1 MKQIYF
7 NKPQRLTQLIGAN
20 TTVIVAGRR
29 TGKTDSIAAPFALRN
44 MQRMP
49 GSTGGIVVP
58 TFKHGLTNTLPGLLT
73 AWKRWGFINGVHYV
87 VGRRPP
93 KSFARPIIEP
103 NDYEHV
109 ISFYNGSCAII
120 ISQDRPGSSNSL
132 TLSWLLVDEAKFI
145 DYQKLKDETLPANGG
160 IKSYFGKHSC
170 NHSIMILSDMPQT
183 QKGSWFLHYRDKVD
197 VDLIKTIEGTVYEIW
212 RTKERIRK
220 LRKLEI
226 GNRKLDKSQI
236 PNSNCQVPPYLKGYL
251 RRLDASVNKMRSV
264 AVYYREYS
272 SIENLQLLGENY
284 IKQMKRDLTPLSFQT
299 SILCQRIG
307 IAKDGFY
314 SSMREGH
321 KYDASNFSVLDADF
335 EKTFAPNS
343 NFQVPI
349 STSLGDS
356 DVNLDAPIAIGMDYN
371 ANINW
376 IVAGQP
382 TGRRLNVIKS
392 FYVKF
397 ERKLPALVE
406 EFCNYYATHRNKTVV
421 YYYDAT
427 ALGSNYAV
435 NEQDFRWVVVHEFEK
450 RGWQV
455 EAVYLGNPMRHDEKY
470 LLINQGF
477 AGKQRL
483 MPFFNRQNNDDLIL
497 AIQAAGV
504 SRGRNGFH
512 KDKGGEKLAETEED
526 LLQHRTDGTDAFDTL
541 YIGCE
546 KFPQQNIKDYN
557 TCGVL

>member
-1 MKQIYF
+1 MAQKKVYF

-29 TGKTDSIAAPFALRN
+29 TGKTDSIAAPFVLRN

-58 TFKHGLTNTLPGLLT
+58 TFKHGLTNTIPGLLA
-73 AWKRWGFINGVHYV
+73 AWKRWGFIEGIHYV
-87 VGRRPP
+87 VGRKPP
-93 KSFARPIIEP
+93 KSFRQPIIDP
-103 NDYEHV
+103 KDYEHV
-109 ISFYNGSCAII
+109 ISFYNGSVAVI

-145 DYQKLKDETLPANGG
+145 DYAKLKDETLPANGG
-160 IKSYFGKHSC
+160 IKSHFGKHSF

-183 QKGSWFLHYRDKVD
+183 QKGSWFLHYRDKMD
-197 VDLIKTIEGTVYEIW
+197 VELIRTIEATVYEIW
-212 RTKERIRK
+212 RIKERIRK
-220 LRKLEI
+220 L
-226 GNRKLDKSQI
+226 NNSQS
-236 PNSNCQVPPYLKGYL
+236 PVPDYLKGYL
-251 RRLDASVNKMRSV
+251 RRLDRDLNKMRSV

-284 IKQMKRDLTPLSFQT
+284 IKQMKRDLTPLTFQT

-321 KYDASNFSVLDADF
+321 KYDANDNQYLDTLGYDYDFSTLDARAD
-335 EKTFAPNS
+335 K
-343 NFQVPI
+343 
-349 STSLGDS
+349 
-356 DVNLDAPIAIGMDYN
+356 DVDPDAPICIGMDYN

-382 TGRRLNVIKS
+382 RDRRLNIIKS

-397 ERKLPALVE
+397 DRKIPALVE
-406 EFCNYYATHRNKTVV
+406 DFCRYYASHRNKTVV

-435 NEQDFRWVVVHEFEK
+435 NDQDFHYNVVKEFE
-450 RGWQV
+450 RHGWRI
-455 EAVYLGNPMRHDEKY
+455 ESVYLGNPMHHDEKY
-470 LLINQGF
+470 LLINNAF

-483 MPFFNRQNNDDLIL
+483 MPFFNRSNNEDLIL
-497 AIQAAGV
+497 AIQSAGV
-504 SRGRNGFH
+504 SNGRNGFR
-512 KDKGGEKLAETEED
+512 KDKSGEKLAESEED
-526 LLQHRTDGTDAFDTL
+526 LLEHRTDGTDAFDTL
-541 YIGCE
+541 YIGAE
-546 KFPQQNIKDYN
+546 KFPFHDTFSLSIS
-557 TCGVL
+557 GVS

>member
-1 MKQIYF
+1 MSEKRIYF

-29 TGKTDSIAAPFALRN
+29 TGKTDSIAAPFVLRN

-58 TFKHGLTNTLPGLLT
+58 TFKHGLTNTIPGLLA
-73 AWKRWGFINGVHYV
+73 AWKRWGYIEGLHYV
-87 VGRRPP
+87 VGKKPP
-93 KSFARPIIEP
+93 KSFRQPIIDP
-103 NDYEHV
+103 KDYEHV
-109 ISFYNGSCAII
+109 ISFYNGSVAVI

-145 DYQKLKDETLPANGG
+145 DYAKLKDETLPANGG
-160 IKSYFGKHSC
+160 IKSHFGKHSF

-183 QKGSWFLHYRDKVD
+183 QKGSWFLHYRDKMD
-197 VDLIKTIEGTVYEIW
+197 PELIKTIEATVYEIW
-212 RTKERIRK
+212 RTKERIRALNASGK
-220 LRKLEI
+220 
-226 GNRKLDKSQI
+226 
-236 PNSNCQVPPYLKGYL
+236 PVPPYLKGYL
-251 RRLDASVNKMRSV
+251 RRLDRDLNKMRSV

-284 IKQMKRDLTPLSFQT
+284 IKQMKRDLTPLTFQT

-321 KYDASNFSVLDADF
+321 KYDANDNQYLDTLGYDYDFSTLDSRAD
-335 EKTFAPNS
+335 K
-343 NFQVPI
+343 
-349 STSLGDS
+349 
-356 DVNLDAPIAIGMDYN
+356 DVDPDAPICIGMDYN

-382 TGRRLNVIKS
+382 RARRLNVVKS

-397 ERKLPALVE
+397 ERKIPALVE
-406 EFCNYYATHRNKTVV
+406 DFCRYYAGHRNKTVV

-435 NEQDFRWVVVHEFEK
+435 NDQDFHYNVVKEFER
-450 RGWQV
+450 RGWRV
-455 EAVYLGNPMRHDEKY
+455 ESVYLGNPMRHDEKY
-470 LLINQGF
+470 LLINNAF

-483 MPFFNRQNNDDLIL
+483 MPFFNRSNNEDLIL
-497 AIQAAGV
+497 AVQSAGV
-504 SRGRNGFH
+504 SRGRNGFR
-512 KDKGGEKLAETEED
+512 KDKSGEKLAESEED
-526 LLQHRTDGTDAFDTL
+526 LLEHRTDGTDAFDTL

-546 KFPQQNIKDYN
+546 KFPFHD
-557 TCGVL
+557 TFSLSMSGVL

>member
-321 KYDASNFSVLDADF
+321 KYDASDFSVLDADF
-335 EKTFAPNS
+335 EKAFAPNS
-343 NFQVPI
+343 NFQIPI

-356 DVNLDAPIAIGMDYN
+356 DVNPDAPICIGMDYN

-406 EFCNYYATHRNKTVV
+406 EFCHYYATHRNKTVV

-435 NEQDFRWVVVHEFEK
+435 NEQDFRWVVEHEFEK

>member
-1 MKQIYF
+1 MSKNDKSVYF
-7 NKPQRLTQLIGAN
+7 NTPPRLTQLIGAN

-29 TGKTDSIAAPFALRN
+29 TGKTDSIASPFVLRN

-58 TFKHGLTNTLPGLLT
+58 TFKHGLTNTLPGLFA
-73 AWKRWGFINGVHYV
+73 AWKRWGFINGIHYV

-93 KSFARPIIEP
+93 KSFAKPIIEP
-103 NDYEHV
+103 SDYEHV

-132 TLSWLLVDEAKFI
+132 TLSWILVDEAKFV
-145 DYQKLKDETLPANGG
+145 DYERLKDETLPANGG
-160 IKSYFGKHSC
+160 IKSHFGHHSC
-170 NHSIMILSDMPQT
+170 NHSMMILSDMPQT
-183 QKGSWFLHYRDKVD
+183 QKGSWFLHYEDKMD
-197 VDLIKTIEGTVYEIW
+197 KELIATIEGTVYEIW
-212 RTKERIRK
+212 RTKERIRALNAK
-220 LRKLEI
+220 
-226 GNRKLDKSQI
+226 GMA
-236 PNSNCQVPPYLKGYL
+236 VPSYLKSYL
-251 RRLDASVNKMRSV
+251 RRLDTNLNKMRSV
-264 AVYYREYS
+264 AVYYKEYS

-284 IKQMKRDLTPLSFQT
+284 IKQMKRDLTPKTFQT

-314 SSMREGH
+314 SSMKESH
-321 KYDASNFSVLDADF
+321 KYNASDFAYLDSLGYDFNPSLLDCRADAD
-335 EKTFAPNS
+335 
-343 NFQVPI
+343 
-349 STSLGDS
+349 
-356 DVNLDAPIAIGMDYN
+356 VNPHAPICIGMDYN

-382 TGRRLNVIKS
+382 NGKRLNIIKS

-397 ERKLPALVE
+397 ERKIPALIE
-406 EFCNYYATHRNKTVV
+406 DFCRYYANHQNKTVV
-421 YYYDAT
+421 YYYDTT
-427 ALGSNYAV
+427 ALGANYAV
-435 NEQDFRWVVVHEFEK
+435 NDQDFHWVVCHEFE
-450 RGWQV
+450 RHGWQV
-455 EAVYLGNPMRHDEKY
+455 EDVYLGNPMRHDEKY

-497 AIQAAGV
+497 AVQSAGV
-504 SRGRNGFH
+504 TRGRNGFR

-546 KFPQQNIKDYN
+546 KFPHREIMPY
-557 TCGVL
+557 TASGVL

>member
-1 MKQIYF
+1 MPKRIYF

-29 TGKTDSIAAPFALRN
+29 TGKTDSIAAPFVLRN

-58 TFKHGLTNTLPGLLT
+58 TFKHGLTNTLPGLLA
-73 AWKRWGFINGVHYV
+73 AWKRWGFLSGVHYV
-87 VGRRPP
+87 VGRKQP
-93 KSFARPIIEP
+93 KSFKRPIIEP

-109 ISFYNGSCAII
+109 ISFYNGSIAVI

-160 IKSYFGKHSC
+160 IKSYFGKHSF

-183 QKGSWFLHYRDKVD
+183 QKGSWFLHYRDKMD
-197 VDLIKTIEGTVYEIW
+197 DELIKTIEGTVYEIW
-212 RTKERIRK
+212 RTKERIRS
-220 LRKLEI
+220 LNARGE
-226 GNRKLDKSQI
+226 
-236 PNSNCQVPPYLKGYL
+236 QVPPYLKGYL
-251 RRLDASVNKMRSV
+251 RRLDTSLNKMRSV

-284 IKQMKRDLTPLSFQT
+284 IKQMKRDLTPLTFQT

-314 SSMREGH
+314 SSMKEAH
-321 KYDASNFSVLDADF
+321 KYDASNFEYLDEVFRSSLAGNSTQGTGDSSNSQFLFPNSSAADADVD
-335 EKTFAPNS
+335 P
-343 NFQVPI
+343 
-349 STSLGDS
+349 
-356 DVNLDAPIAIGMDYN
+356 DAPICIGMDYN

-382 TGRRLNVIKS
+382 KGRRLNVIKS

-397 ERKLPALVE
+397 ERKIPALVDD
-406 EFCNYYATHRNKTVV
+406 FCRYYAEHRNKTVV
-421 YYYDAT
+421 FYYDAT

-435 NEQDFRWVVVHEFEK
+435 NEQDFRWVVTHEFE
-450 RGWQV
+450 RHGWQV
-455 EAVYLGNPMRHDEKY
+455 EAVYIGNPMRHDEKY

-504 SRGRNGFH
+504 TRGRNGFR
-512 KDKGGEKLAETEED
+512 KDKGGEKLAESEES
-526 LLQHRTDGTDAFDTL
+526 LLEHRTDGTDAFDTL

-546 KFPQQNIKDYN
+546 KFPYHNAMSVSVS
-557 TCGVL
+557 GVL

>member
-1 MKQIYF
+1 MSKNDKSVYF
-7 NKPQRLTQLIGAN
+7 NTPQRLTQLIGAN

-29 TGKTDSIAAPFALRN
+29 TGKTDSVASPFVLRN

-58 TFKHGLTNTLPGLLT
+58 TFKHGLTNTLPGLFA
-73 AWKRWGFINGVHYV
+73 AWKRWGFINGIHYV

-93 KSFARPIIEP
+93 KSFAKPIIEP
-103 NDYEHV
+103 SDYEHV

-132 TLSWLLVDEAKFI
+132 TLSWILVDEAKFV
-145 DYQKLKDETLPANGG
+145 DYERLKDETLPANGG
-160 IKSYFGKHSC
+160 IKSHFGHHSC
-170 NHSIMILSDMPQT
+170 NHSMMILSDMPQT
-183 QKGSWFLHYRDKVD
+183 QKGSWFLHYEDKMD
-197 VDLIKTIEGTVYEIW
+197 KELIATIEGTVYEIW
-212 RTKERIRK
+212 RTKERIRALNAK
-220 LRKLEI
+220 
-226 GNRKLDKSQI
+226 GVA
-236 PNSNCQVPPYLKGYL
+236 VPPYLKSYL
-251 RRLDASVNKMRSV
+251 RRLDTNLNKMRSV
-264 AVYYREYS
+264 AVYYKEYS

-284 IKQMKRDLTPLSFQT
+284 IKQMKRDLTPKTFQT

-314 SSMREGH
+314 SSMKESH
-321 KYDASNFSVLDADF
+321 KYNASDFAYLDSLGYDFNPNLLDCRADAD
-335 EKTFAPNS
+335 
-343 NFQVPI
+343 
-349 STSLGDS
+349 
-356 DVNLDAPIAIGMDYN
+356 VNPHAPICIGMDYN

-382 TGRRLNVIKS
+382 NGRRLNIIKS

-397 ERKLPALVE
+397 ERKIPALIE
-406 EFCNYYATHRNKTVV
+406 EFCRYYANHQNKTVV
-421 YYYDAT
+421 YYYDTT
-427 ALGSNYAV
+427 ALGANYAV
-435 NEQDFRWVVVHEFEK
+435 NEQDFHWVVCHEFE
-450 RGWQV
+450 RHGWQV
-455 EAVYLGNPMRHDEKY
+455 EDVYLGNPMRHDEKY

-497 AIQAAGV
+497 AVQSAGV
-504 SRGRNGFH
+504 TRGRNGFR

-546 KFPQQNIKDYN
+546 KFPFKEHLSLSMG
-557 TCGVL
+557 GVL

>member
-1 MKQIYF
+1 MAEKKVYF

-29 TGKTDSIAAPFALRN
+29 TGKTDSIAAPFVLRN

-58 TFKHGLTNTLPGLLT
+58 TFKHGLTNTIPGLLA
-73 AWKRWGFINGVHYV
+73 AWKRWGFIEGIHYV
-87 VGRRPP
+87 VGRKPP
-93 KSFARPIIEP
+93 KSFRQPIIDP
-103 NDYEHV
+103 KDYEHV
-109 ISFYNGSCAII
+109 ISFYNGSVAVI

-145 DYQKLKDETLPANGG
+145 DYAKLKDETLPANGG
-160 IKSYFGKHSC
+160 IKSHFGKHSF

-183 QKGSWFLHYRDKVD
+183 QKGSWFLHYRDKMD
-197 VDLIKTIEGTVYEIW
+197 PELIRTIEATVYEIW
-212 RTKERIRK
+212 RIKERIRTLNAK
-220 LRKLEI
+220 
-226 GNRKLDKSQI
+226 GAT
-236 PNSNCQVPPYLKGYL
+236 VPPYLKGYL
-251 RRLDASVNKMRSV
+251 RRLDRDLNKMRSV

-284 IKQMKRDLTPLSFQT
+284 IKQMKRDLTPLTFQT

-321 KYDASNFSVLDADF
+321 KYDANDNQYLDTLGFDYDFSTLDARAD
-335 EKTFAPNS
+335 K
-343 NFQVPI
+343 
-349 STSLGDS
+349 
-356 DVNLDAPIAIGMDYN
+356 DVDPDAPICIGMDYN

-382 TGRRLNVIKS
+382 RDRRLNVIKS

-397 ERKLPALVE
+397 DRKIPALVE
-406 EFCNYYATHRNKTVV
+406 DFCRYYAAHCNKTVV

-435 NEQDFRWVVVHEFEK
+435 NDQDFHYNVVKEFE
-450 RGWQV
+450 RHGWRI
-455 EAVYLGNPMRHDEKY
+455 ESVYLGNPMHHDEKY
-470 LLINQGF
+470 LLINNAF

-483 MPFFNRQNNDDLIL
+483 MPFFNRSNNEDLIL
-497 AIQAAGV
+497 AIQSAGV
-504 SRGRNGFH
+504 SNGRNGFR
-512 KDKGGEKLAETEED
+512 KDKSGEKLAESEED
-526 LLQHRTDGTDAFDTL
+526 LLEHRTDGTDAFDTL

-546 KFPQQNIKDYN
+546 KFPFHD
-557 TCGVL
+557 TFALSVSGVS